1 MRNETPLQ
9 RGEIPRHIG
18 AANRIIR
25 NRDEMD
31 RRAMR
36 FLAAVLLA
44 VNVVIWI
51 MIAIEKVHQ

>member
-36 FLAAVLLA
+36 FLAVLLA

-51 MIAIEKVHQ
+51 MIAIEKAHR